1 MNSAGMRTA
10 VGHSSAAFCLH
21 TRPYRDNSVIVQA
34 FSEQAGRF
42 SVLAKGVKNNARK
55 NAAILPLLQPF
66 VPVQLSWTG
75 KSELKTL
82 TDIERN
88 GDVFTLTGQ
97 FLFAGLYVNEL
108 LVRLLSEH
116 VEYPE
121 VYRDYQ
127 AVLSGLQQGADL
139 ELPLRQFEMRL
150 LEQLGYG
157 VPFVEV
163 DDEGHSV
170 GSLQSSAFY
179 QFVHESGFVRRQF
192 VLENNP
198 MVFSGERLLK
208 MANDDFRDA
217 ETAAQAKQ
225 LMRMVMQHLL
235 GNKPLNSKMLFS

>member
-1 MNSAGMRTA
+1 MRNA
-10 VGHSSAAFCLH
+10 SGNSSAAFCLH
-21 TRPYRDNSVIVQA
+21 TRPYRDNSVIVQVFA
-34 FSEQAGRF
+34 EQAGRF
-42 SVLAKGVKNNARK
+42 SVIAKGVKNNARK

-66 VPVQLSWTG
+66 VPVQISWTG

-88 GDVFTLTGQ
+88 DDIYTLAGP

-116 VEYPE
+116 VEYPD

-127 AVLSGLQQGADL
+127 TVLSGLQRASDI

-163 DDEGHSV
+163 DADGHTI
-170 GSLQSSAFY
+170 GILQESACY
-179 QFVHESGFVRRQF
+179 QFVHESGFVRRQL
-192 VLENNP
+192 VQENSP
-198 MVFSGERLLK
+198 MVFSGESLLK
-208 MANDDFRDA
+208 MANDDFREA
-217 ETAAQAKQ
+217 ETGVQAKQ
-225 LMRMVMQHLL
+225 LMRMVMKHLL